1 MDKACYKDIE
11 KIKTIG
17 STYMAAV
24 GLVPTIGNKVRHNRM
39 CVIFMLHASPLKKQT
54 KKTTTVYFQDTFRS
68 MPPFSL
74 YAAISRMLAVPLEA
88 KKKRF
93 LLEPLTDGTACGLT
107 YKTSHHLAQISCQS
121 KHQRV
126 LFHPYWPLGAVLK
139 TLNVHAEFEYAHQNS
154 HLWPLN
160 GYIFPTQSSRVNTR
174 IPSNRTLRQSVRI
187 HSNIVTV

>member
-1 MDKACYKDIE
+1 MLQRYREDQDHRQHVHGSRGPRPNHWKQGETQPHVCDIYASCLPP
-11 KIKTIG
+11 KKT
-17 STYMAAV
+17 
-24 GLVPTIGNKVRHNRM
+24 NKKNNCVFPRHFQ
-39 CVIFMLHASPLKKQT
+39 IHASFFILCSHFAYASCATWGEKK
-54 KKTTTVYFQDTFRS
+54 R
-68 MPPFSL
+68 
-74 YAAISRMLAVPLEA
+74 
-88 KKKRF
+88 RF